1 MATVTAHALTLG
13 YQRRRILD
21 RLDLGLPEGRISVL
35 VGSNG
40 CGKSTLLKAL
50 ARLLAPWSGRV
61 CLNGDDIHHLQTRQV
76 ARQLSLLP
84 QQPVAPEGITVRQL
98 VSLGRHPHQSWFEQ
112 WSEEDE
118 RQVERS
124 LERTGLVELADRVVD
139 TLSGGQRQRAWIALA
154 VAQDTPLMLLDEPIS
169 FLDLTHQME
178 VLDLLRALNREEGK
192 TIVMVLHDLNL
203 AGRYGDHIVAVKEG
217 RVHAQG
223 TPGEVITRERVHEVF
238 DLTCRVITDPFF
250 NTPLCIPF
258 GKQGA

>member
-1 MATVTAHALTLG
+1 M
-13 YQRRRILD
+13 
-21 RLDLGLPEGRISVL
+21 
-35 VGSNG
+35 
-40 CGKSTLLKAL
+40 
-50 ARLLAPWSGRV
+50 
-61 CLNGDDIHHLQTRQV
+61 
-76 ARQLSLLP
+76 
-84 QQPVAPEGITVRQL
+84 RQL

-139 TLSGGQRQRAWIALA
+139 TLSGGQRQRPWIALA

-169 FLDLTHQME
+169 FLDLIHQME
-178 VLDLLRALNREEGK
+178 VLDLLRALNREVGK

-217 RVHAQG
+217 RVYAQG

-250 NTPLCIPF
+250 NTPLCISF
-258 GKQGA
+258 GKQEST